1 MSAPH
6 PFLADD
12 FLIRWSTLTA
22 EQVAPDVHFAIEEA
36 KAALAAIKAVP
47 DAEVSYDNTFG
58 ALESSTESLERA
70 WGRLNH
76 LDSVSN
82 NEAQRAAL
90 NELLPTVSTFFS
102 SISLD
107 GDLWQKLKTYSESPD
122 TRNLSPVQQRYVAET
137 CHDFISSG
145 ADLPPEAKKRMAEV
159 SSELALLT
167 QKFSEHVLDS
177 TNAFEL
183 FVGEEE
189 RLSGLPESAKAAAA
203 EDAKSKGREG
213 EWRFTLQMP
222 SLMPVLQHADDDALR
237 REIWTAS
244 SRIASEGEHDNTGL
258 IWDIIKLRQEK
269 AALLGFTNFADLTLQ
284 RRMAQNGDKALAF
297 VEDLHQR
304 IEEAFSKESAELEQ
318 YKASKTG
325 EEPGPLQPWEI
336 GYWAEK
342 QRQERYAFDDEELR
356 PYFPV
361 EQVMSG
367 MFAITSQLF
376 GIEIEEKDSVYYDSP
391 SSEASEVAEVW
402 HPECKFYQI
411 RDAESQEHLGSFYAD
426 WHPRESK
433 RGGAWMNCLEAGLPA
448 LDGQPRQPHLG
459 LIMGNMTKPVG
470 DKPALLTHR
479 EVETVFHEFGHLLHQ
494 LLSEVP
500 VKSLSGTN
508 VPWDFVELPSQ
519 IMENFCWDRESL
531 DLFARHYETGE
542 TIPEDLFKKMIAAR
556 NYMSATACMRQ
567 LAFGKLDLELHVHTP
582 RYLGRDLDE
591 VDREILAGY
600 RPELASEVPSRAR
613 SFSHLFSSPTGYAA
627 GYYSYKWAEVLDA
640 DAFTRFQNEGVMN
653 ESTGRAFRE
662 SVLSTGNSRPVAES
676 FREFMGRDPDLTA
689 LMVRSGLA

>member
-1 MSAPH
+1 MSLEH
-6 PFLADD
+6 PFVADD

-22 EQVAPDVHFAIEEA
+22 DRVSPDVNLAIEQA
-36 KAALAAIKAVP
+36 RSSIDSIKALA
-47 DAEVSYDNTFG
+47 DAEVSYDSTFG
-58 ALESSTESLERA
+58 ALEAATESLERA

-90 NELLPTVSTFFS
+90 NELLPAVSSFYS

-107 GDLWQKLKTYSESPD
+107 GDLWKKLKVYAESSD
-122 TRNLSPVQQRYVAET
+122 TKNLSSVQQRFVEET

-183 FVGEEE
+183 YLKDES
-189 RLSGLPESAKAAAA
+189 RLTGLPESAKAAAA
-203 EDAKSKGREG
+203 EDAKAKGRDG

-222 SLMPVLQHADDDALR
+222 SLMPVLQHAADDELR
-237 REIWTAS
+237 REVWTAS
-244 SRIASEGEHDNTGL
+244 SKVASTGEHDNTGL
-258 IWDIIKLRQEK
+258 IWDIVKLRQEK
-269 AALLGFTNFADLTLQ
+269 AGLLDFTNFADLTLQ
-284 RRMAQNGDKALAF
+284 RRMAKSGERALGF
-297 VEDLHQR
+297 VENLHDR
-304 IEEAFSKESAELEQ
+304 IEEAFAKETAELEA
-318 YKASKTG
+318 YKAKETG
-325 EEPGPLQPWEI
+325 EPSGPLQPWEL

-342 QRQERYAFDDEELR
+342 QRQELYDFDDEVLR

-361 EQVMSG
+361 EKVMSG
-367 MFAITSQLF
+367 MFAITSRIF
-376 GIEIEEKDSVYYDSP
+376 GIEISEKESAYYESP
-391 SSEASEVAEVW
+391 SEAAGEVAEVW
-402 HPECKFYQI
+402 HPECKFYEI
-411 RDAESQEHLGSFYAD
+411 RDSSNKEHLGSFYAD
-426 WHPRESK
+426 WHPRETK

-448 LDGQPRQPHLG
+448 QDGNARQPHLG

-494 LLSEVP
+494 LLSDVP

-531 DLFARHYETGE
+531 DLFARHYETNE
-542 TIPEDLFKKMIAAR
+542 PIPEELFQKLIAAR
-556 NYMSATACMRQ
+556 NYMSASACMRQ
-567 LAFGKLDLELHVHTP
+567 LAFGKLDLELHVNTP
-582 RYLGRDLDE
+582 QYLGRDLDE
-591 VDREILAGY
+591 VDREILEGY
-600 RPELASEVPSRAR
+600 RPALATATPSRAR

-640 DAFTRFQNEGVMN
+640 DAFTRFQKEGVMN
-653 ESTGRAFRE
+653 ESTGRAFRA
-662 SVLSTGNSRPVAES
+662 SVLSKGNSRPVDES